1 MANHG
6 PAARTSS
13 GHIPTAID
21 DLTPAWLTGALAAV
35 ASPGARVVRAEPTD
49 VGSGMGL
56 LGSLHRLALTWDCA
70 TGPSSV
76 VAKLP
81 AAGMRSRAVA
91 SALGMYPREVR
102 FYRDLGPG
110 TDLAVGC
117 HHAALDERTHDF
129 VLLLDDMTGATM
141 IDQLAGCPVD
151 RAAELLGSL
160 AVLHARRWDE
170 AGLDAAPWLTRFG
183 DSALADELA
192 GAVRSCWPAV
202 RERFAGDLDP
212 GVVALGDGLA
222 DRLPEVARALSQPP
236 VTLSHGDLRL
246 DNVFFRPDGV
256 RLCDWQLT
264 GRARGMRDVAYFL
277 TQSLTPETRAEH
289 ERALVDGY
297 LARLGDLG
305 VDVSATGETWDAYRQ
320 GTILGFAYAVVA
332 AGGLDQDDPRSAA
345 IPRTMLERSAQAMV
359 DQGSVRPER

>member
-1 MANHG
+1 
-6 PAARTSS
+6 
-13 GHIPTAID
+13 
-21 DLTPAWLTGALAAV
+21 
-35 ASPGARVVRAEPTD
+35 
-49 VGSGMGL
+49 
-56 LGSLHRLALTWDCA
+56 
-70 TGPSSV
+70 
-76 VAKLP
+76 
-81 AAGMRSRAVA
+81 
-91 SALGMYPREVR
+91 
-102 FYRDLGPG
+102 
-110 TDLAVGC
+110 
-117 HHAALDERTHDF
+117 
-129 VLLLDDMTGATM
+129 MTGATM

-305 VDVSATGETWDAYRQ
+305 VDVSATGEMWDAYRQ